1 MDIIAEK
8 IPDEPVAARSDSLEE
23 AQLNAAVHAT
33 NVEQPTLTRETT
45 TTQDDLLNPREA
57 PAPKKRGR
65 PPGSR
70 NKPKVIEEPPPEPVL
85 LEPEVEELEEE
96 EPPPPPPK
104 QRKTRAPKAKAQ
116 PAQTYAP
123 PPTPQQQPQ
132 VSTPLQVAA
141 SMLQILRLEQAERQY
156 RKGQLYKS
164 WVA

>member
-8 IPDEPVAARSDSLEE
+8 NPDEDPEVP
-23 AQLNAAVHAT
+23 
-33 NVEQPTLTRETT
+33 EQPTLTREMT

-70 NKPKVIEEPPPEPVL
+70 NKPKVIEEPPPPEPVP

-116 PAQTYAP
+116 PTYAS

-132 VSTPLQVAA
+132 VSTPLQVAT
-141 SMLQILRLEQAERQY
+141 SMLEILRLEQAERQY

-164 WVA
+164 WVK

>member
-8 IPDEPVAARSDSLEE
+8 IPDEDPEVP
-23 AQLNAAVHAT
+23 
-33 NVEQPTLTRETT
+33 EQPTLTREMT

-70 NKPKVIEEPPPEPVL
+70 NKPKVIEEPLPPEPVL
-85 LEPEVEELEEE
+85 LEPEVEELAEE
-96 EPPPPPPK
+96 EPLPPPPK

-116 PAQTYAP
+116 PTYAP
-123 PPTPQQQPQ
+123 PPTPQPHPQ

-141 SMLQILRLEQAERQY
+141 SMLEILRLEQAERQH
-156 RKGQLYKS
+156 RKSQLYKS
-164 WVA
+164 WVK

>member
-8 IPDEPVAARSDSLEE
+8 IPDEPVRSDSLEE

-70 NKPKVIEEPPPEPVL
+70 NKPKVIEEPLPPEPVL
-85 LEPEVEELEEE
+85 LEPEVEELAEE
-96 EPPPPPPK
+96 EPLPPPPK
-104 QRKTRAPKAKAQ
+104 QKKARAPKAKSQ
-116 PAQTYAP
+116 PTYAP
-123 PPTPQQQPQ
+123 PPTPQQQQPQ

-141 SMLQILRLEQAERQY
+141 SMLEILRLEQAERQY

-164 WVA
+164 WVK

>member
-23 AQLNAAVHAT
+23 AQLNATVHAT
-33 NVEQPTLTRETT
+33 TLEQPTLTRETT
-45 TTQDDLLNPREA
+45 TTQDDLREA

-70 NKPKVIEEPPPEPVL
+70 NKPKVIEEPPPPEPVL
-85 LEPEVEELEEE
+85 LEPEVEELEE

-141 SMLQILRLEQAERQY
+141 SMLEILRLEQAERQH

-164 WVA
+164 WVK